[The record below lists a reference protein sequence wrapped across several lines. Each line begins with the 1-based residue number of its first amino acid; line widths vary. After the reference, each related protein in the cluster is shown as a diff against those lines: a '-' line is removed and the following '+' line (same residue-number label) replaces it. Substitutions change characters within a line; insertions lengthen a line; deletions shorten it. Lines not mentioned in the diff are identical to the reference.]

1 MILRF
6 FIFSRFLTF
15 CFFLDL
21 VLGVI
26 AARWSPLLRGKD
38 VADPSL
44 THVVARNIVI
54 TILWLRSDDD
64 AHLCDD
70 DERLGDYPS

>member
-1 MILRF
+1 M
-6 FIFSRFLTF
+6 
-15 CFFLDL
+15 
-21 VLGVI
+21 
-26 AARWSPLLRGKD
+26 AAFLLRRWVREATTGVVAAHWSSLLREKD

-54 TILWLRSDDD
+54 SILLLSSDDD

-70 DERLGDYPS
+70 DE